1 MQQDGKDGEC
11 GRDARQIVRD
21 LRIGCG
27 KCGDAHP
34 IAELAAQI
42 GTRNAEHGKQ
52 RAQAVARAQI
62 DDERQMH
69 DERIYLAGEK
79 LAADGIGDRKGSAGH
94 DADQHQFKRMTPVD
108 LDTAQRRRGKDAKE
122 QRRGVVDCPKDHFD
136 RGDHQCLPPSKRT
149 AK

>member
-11 GRDARQIVRD
+11 GRDTRQIVRN

-27 KCGDAHP
+27 KGGDAHP

-42 GTRNAEHGKQ
+42 GARNAEHGKQ
-52 RAQAVARAQI
+52 RAQAVARTQI

-69 DERIYLAGEK
+69 DEWIYLAGEK
-79 LAADGIGDRKGSAGH
+79 LAADGIGEAKCASGYGT
-94 DADQHQFKRMTPVD
+94 DQHQFK
-108 LDTAQRRRGKDAKE
+108 RRRGKDAKE

>member
-11 GRDARQIVRD
+11 GRDARQIVRN

-94 DADQHQFKRMTPVD
+94 GTDQHQFKRMTPVD
-108 LDTAQRRRGKDAKE
+108 FDTAQRRRGKDAKE
-122 QRRGVVDCPKDHFD
+122 
-136 RGDHQCLPPSKRT
+136 
-149 AK
+149 

>member
-69 DERIYLAGEK
+69 DEWIYLAGEK
-79 LAADGIGDRKGSAGH
+79 LAADGIGNRKGGAGH
-94 DADQHQFKRMTPVD
+94 DTDPQQLKRMTPVD

-136 RGDHQCLPPSKRT
+136 RCEH
-149 AK
+149 

>member
-69 DERIYLAGEK
+69 DEWIYLAGKK
-79 LAADGIGDRKGSAGH
+79 LAADGIGDREGGTGH
-94 DADQHQFKRMTPVD
+94 DADPQQLKRMTPVD

-136 RGDHQCLPPSKRT
+136 RGDHQRLPPSKRA